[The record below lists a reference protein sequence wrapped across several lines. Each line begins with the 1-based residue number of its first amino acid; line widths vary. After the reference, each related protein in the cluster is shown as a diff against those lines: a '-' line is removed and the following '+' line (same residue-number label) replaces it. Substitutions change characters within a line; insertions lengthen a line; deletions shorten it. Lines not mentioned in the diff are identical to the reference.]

1 MFRSASVLVI
11 LAALGASMS
20 CQPKGRQ
27 TDYAKEGYVKAKVIK
42 YEVESCG
49 YLLEL
54 ADEQKSKLA
63 PDKLPEELKK
73 DNQAVW
79 LKYTPVKKQMMGT
92 CMAGTQ
98 VQVVD
103 IKKRK

>member
-1 MFRSASVLVI
+1 MFRSICFLGI
-11 LAALGASMS
+11 LSALGCSIS
-20 CQPKGRQ
+20 CQPKGKT
-27 TDYAKEGYVKAKVIK
+27 TDYAKEGYVKAMVIK

-49 YLLEL
+49 YLLEV

-73 DNQAVW
+73 DKQPVW
-79 LKYTPVKKQMMGT
+79 VKYTPVKKQMMGT

>member
-1 MFRSASVLVI
+1 MFRSASLLII
-11 LAALGASMS
+11 LAALGLSIS
-20 CQPKGRQ
+20 CQPKGKQ
-27 TDYAKEGYVKAKVIK
+27 TDYAKEGYLKAMVIK

-73 DNQAVW
+73 DRQPVW
-79 LKYTPVKKQMMGT
+79 VKYTPVKKQMMGA

-98 VQVVD
+98 VQIVD